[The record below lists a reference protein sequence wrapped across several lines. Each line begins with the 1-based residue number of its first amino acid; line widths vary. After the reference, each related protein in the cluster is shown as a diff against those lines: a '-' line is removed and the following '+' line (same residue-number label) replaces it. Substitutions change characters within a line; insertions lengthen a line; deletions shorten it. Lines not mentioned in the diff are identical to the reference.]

1 MGKESIGEDMNLQED
16 GQTEEKTAILI
27 VDDNEINRMILSE
40 TFRDQDKILEAEN
53 GKEALDLIRREPGG
67 ISAILLDIVMPEM
80 DGLELLEILYKD
92 GLTESIPV
100 FLITADSSEQ
110 NTQRGYQL
118 GAMDIIEKPIVPYF
132 VKKRVGSVV
141 ELFHARK
148 RLSNT
153 VHKQHQRLLAQEMEI
168 YELNN
173 AIIETLSTAIE
184 FRSGESGAHVK
195 RIRELTGLF
204 LRRLM
209 EIRPEKYQF
218 SEGEI
223 EMISLAS
230 IMHDVGI

>member
-1 MGKESIGEDMNLQED
+1 MGKERIGEDMNLQED

-110 NTQRGYQL
+110 NTQRGIPAWCHGL
-118 GAMDIIEKPIVPYF
+118 LIETPNCSYF
-132 VKKRVGSVV
+132 VKK
-141 ELFHARK
+141 ACRK
-148 RLSNT
+148 CSRAVSCQ
-153 VHKQHQRLLAQEMEI
+153 KA
-168 YELNN
+168 
-173 AIIETLSTAIE
+173 
-184 FRSGESGAHVK
+184 
-195 RIRELTGLF
+195 
-204 LRRLM
+204 
-209 EIRPEKYQF
+209 PE
-218 SEGEI
+218 
-223 EMISLAS
+223 
-230 IMHDVGI
+230 

>member
-1 MGKESIGEDMNLQED
+1 MNLQED

-53 GKEALDLIRREPGG
+53 G

-184 FRSGESGAHVK
+184 FRRPCEADTGADRSV
-195 RIRELTGLF
+195 
-204 LRRLM
+204 
-209 EIRPEKYQF
+209 PEKTD
-218 SEGEI
+218 GNK
-223 EMISLAS
+223 A
-230 IMHDVGI
+230 

>member
-1 MGKESIGEDMNLQED
+1 MNLQED

-153 VHKQHQRLLAQEMEI
+153 VHKQHQ
-168 YELNN
+168 
-173 AIIETLSTAIE
+173 S
-184 FRSGESGAHVK
+184 F
-195 RIRELTGLF
+195 
-204 LRRLM
+204 
-209 EIRPEKYQF
+209 
-218 SEGEI
+218 
-223 EMISLAS
+223 
-230 IMHDVGI
+230 